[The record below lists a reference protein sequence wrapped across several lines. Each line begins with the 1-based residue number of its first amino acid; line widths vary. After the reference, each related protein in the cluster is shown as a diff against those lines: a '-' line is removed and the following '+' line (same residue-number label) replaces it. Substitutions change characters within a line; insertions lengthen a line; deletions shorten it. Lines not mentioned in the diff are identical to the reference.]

1 MGNPLLL
8 LEGGSRRM
16 SATVP
21 LVQLDEVGGVES
33 PVAGARRAGGDAGG
47 GRTHRREWMRAGEAG
62 SGCVRARRRRG
73 ILRRC
78 GRASG
83 GGLGQGAAAAVCR
96 GGTTTIWRFGGF
108 GAGCAGWGNASDDKS
123 LQAYPRHFGVNT
135 GGKFTATNRWAHLS
149 LPPAERA

>member
-1 MGNPLLL
+1 
-8 LEGGSRRM
+8 M

-83 GGLGQGAAAAVCR
+83 GGLGQGAGWGSTAALGDRLRAW
-96 GGTTTIWRFGGF
+96 GTTAKRLSPGTRT
-108 GAGCAGWGNASDDKS
+108 
-123 LQAYPRHFGVNT
+123 PGVLR
-135 GGKFTATNRWAHLS
+135 NR
-149 LPPAERA
+149 RR

>member
-1 MGNPLLL
+1 
-8 LEGGSRRM
+8 M

-33 PVAGARRAGGDAGG
+33 PVAGAPRAGGDAGG
-47 GRTHRREWMRAGEAG
+47 GQTHRREWMRAGEAG

-83 GGLGQGAAAAVCR
+83 GGLGQGAKERQEQVGDRRRHLGIDCAR
-96 GGTTTIWRFGGF
+96 GERRP
-108 GAGCAGWGNASDDKS
+108 NA
-123 LQAYPRHFGVNT
+123 
-135 GGKFTATNRWAHLS
+135 
-149 LPPAERA
+149 